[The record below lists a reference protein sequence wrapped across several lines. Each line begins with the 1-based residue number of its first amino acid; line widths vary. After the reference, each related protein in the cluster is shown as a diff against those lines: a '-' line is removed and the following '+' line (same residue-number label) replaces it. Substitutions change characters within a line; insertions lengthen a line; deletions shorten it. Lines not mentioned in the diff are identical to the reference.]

1 MCQLGK
7 ISEPI
12 ILQSCLY
19 CMFPGHSFSV
29 GISPMG
35 IEEFDSLDEDRL
47 RMLHVNNLKDKDF
60 IYNSNLNV
68 CPA

>member
-1 MCQLGK
+1 
-7 ISEPI
+7 
-12 ILQSCLY
+12 
-19 CMFPGHSFSV
+19 MFPGHSFSV